1 LCAASKKRH
10 LSDISKKKQVR
21 TSRLT
26 FSQKKNPDV
35 PSYLDTS
42 GFSLVFVAEM
52 GECHSCTQQV
62 CPCGGNYQPS
72 YHPSKMFTQHDP
84 FGINLSP
91 RNLQQYLSLKKHVL
105 ILLTNSMFLTP
116 PVF

>member
-1 LCAASKKRH
+1 LRAASKKRH

-52 GECHSCTQQV
+52 GECHSCTQQYLL
-62 CPCGGNYQPS
+62 PGGLYYNYYVNGFP
-72 YHPSKMFTQHDP
+72 
-84 FGINLSP
+84 
-91 RNLQQYLSLKKHVL
+91 
-105 ILLTNSMFLTP
+105 
-116 PVF
+116 

>member
-10 LSDISKKKQVR
+10 LSDISKKKLVR

-52 GECHSCTQQV
+52 GECHSCTQQYLL
-62 CPCGGNYQPS
+62 PGGLYYNYYVNGFP
-72 YHPSKMFTQHDP
+72 
-84 FGINLSP
+84 
-91 RNLQQYLSLKKHVL
+91 
-105 ILLTNSMFLTP
+105 
-116 PVF
+116 